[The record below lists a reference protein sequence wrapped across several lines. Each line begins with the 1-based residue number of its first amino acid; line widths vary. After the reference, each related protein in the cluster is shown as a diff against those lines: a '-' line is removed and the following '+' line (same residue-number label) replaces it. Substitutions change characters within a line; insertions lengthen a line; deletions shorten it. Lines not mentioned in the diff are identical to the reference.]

1 MSAGLDAS
9 TVTPGNTPPDESRT
23 VPVMDAWAKA
33 LGAAARNN
41 ATTRHAAPDMRIT
54 FPPKVVSGFKMAR
67 LLQKGGGHA
76 RKKESRRRR
85 RRSRHK
91 TSSGVVIE
99 GVNAGTDATVRAT
112 DSTLTFDFEA
122 VFHAHYRRIARV
134 IVRVIQDPSRAE
146 ELAVDVF
153 CKLWRHP
160 SAHGPHC
167 AGWLYRSAIRS
178 ALDELRKRTRRE
190 KYEHWF
196 GINRP
201 PPVDPEQSREVVE
214 ERTRIRTVLASLR
227 SQDAQ
232 LVALRS
238 EGLSYEDLAQALNL
252 KPASIGTMLRRAQE
266 SFRREYITR
275 YGDA

>member
-1 MSAGLDAS
+1 VG
-9 TVTPGNTPPDESRT
+9 VTRAKKRQEGDER
-23 VPVMDAWAKA
+23 P
-33 LGAAARNN
+33 
-41 ATTRHAAPDMRIT
+41 
-54 FPPKVVSGFKMAR
+54 
-67 LLQKGGGHA
+67 
-76 RKKESRRRR
+76 
-85 RRSRHK
+85 SRHK
-91 TSSGVVIE
+91 PPSGVVIE
-99 GVNAGTDATVRAT
+99 GVSAGTDATVSAGE
-112 DSTLTFDFEA
+112 SALPFDFEA
-122 VFHAHYRRIARV
+122 VFHAHYHRIARV

-167 AGWLYRSAIRS
+167 AGWLYRSAVRS

-190 KYEHWF
+190 KYERWF
-196 GINRP
+196 GINTP
-201 PPVDPEQSREVVE
+201 PSEDPERSREAAE
-214 ERTRIRTVLASLR
+214 ERTRIRTVLTSLR

-238 EGLSYEDLAQALNL
+238 EGLSYEELAETLNL

-266 SFRREYITR
+266 SFRREYIKR